1 MKLAAVFFTGWL
13 VPLLGYAAP
22 PIETGDTAPS
32 FATTPIWNGGALFE
46 NRYAGKVVYL
56 DFWATWCAP
65 CRESFPVLQAL
76 EDKFGVKGFTVI
88 AVNVGETKG
97 EIEPFLRRTR
107 VNFTVLRDEKGA
119 LASRYGLKTMPMSF
133 IIDRHGKVAYIH
145 TGFRKQDVPSLE
157 LKIRSI
163 VDSSSSGVSH

>member
-1 MKLAAVFFTGWL
+1 MKMTALIFVSWALSLGAA
-13 VPLLGYAAP
+13 AAP
-22 PIETGDTAPS
+22 LVAVGEIAPQ
-32 FATTPIWNGGALFE
+32 FATTPVWRGGALFE
-46 NRYAGKVVYL
+46 DRYVGKVVYL

-76 EDKFGVKGFTVI
+76 EDKYGAQGFSVI

-97 EIEPFLRRTR
+97 EIEPFLGWMK
-107 VNFTVLRDEKGA
+107 VNFTVLRDERGA
-119 LASRYGLKTMPMSF
+119 LAARYGLKTMPMSF

-157 LKIRSI
+157 LKIRSL
-163 VDSSSSGVSH
+163 VDPSPSEASH